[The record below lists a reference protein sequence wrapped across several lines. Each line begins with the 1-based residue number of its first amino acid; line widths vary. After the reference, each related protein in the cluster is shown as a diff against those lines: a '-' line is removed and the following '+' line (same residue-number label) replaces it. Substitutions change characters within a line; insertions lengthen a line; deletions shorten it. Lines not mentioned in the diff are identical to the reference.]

1 MHYDPC
7 QRTFDCEPTLTDSQV
22 LAFCREG
29 HLLLKGVVPAAINQ
43 RTCAWLDGDIPANPS
58 YIPNGLTEADLDRI
72 RFTHEPSSIFL
83 EDWFVEHVL
92 LNPQL
97 AGAMRSLLGPNVG
110 LPVLASHHRVDC
122 PAEAQGWHQDADH
135 VFGPELRFLEV
146 FYFPQDT
153 PLALG
158 PTELVPG
165 SHIQPAR
172 RDREEGGVFCDGPAG
187 TIGIHH
193 QSILHRR
200 GLSTAKGLRRMLKYN
215 YWRTTPPAR
224 NWIVEEGFDFQS
236 AYYGGHGTARYYA
249 HIFYWLCGKGDQFRI
264 IGGQGWPWQT
274 ENQIGPSYGFD
285 VAEGYQPNWRR
296 DNPDGYAR

>member
-1 MHYDPC
+1 MHYAPC

-29 HLLLKGVVPAAINQ
+29 HLLLKGVVPSAINE

-58 YIPNGLTEADLDRI
+58 YIPAGLTQADLDRI
-72 RFTHEPSSIFL
+72 RFTHEPSTIFL
-83 EDWFVEHVL
+83 EDWFVDHVL

-110 LPVLASHHRVDC
+110 LPVLASHHRAEC
-122 PAEAQGWHQDADH
+122 PMEAQGWHQDADH

-153 PLALG
+153 PVELG

-165 SHIQPAR
+165 SHIRPAS
-172 RDREEGGVFCDGPAG
+172 RDSAEGGAFCDGPAG

-200 GLSTAKGLRRMLKYN
+200 GKSTAKGLRRMLKYN
-215 YWRTTPPAR
+215 YWRTTPPVR
-224 NWIVEEGFDFQS
+224 NWKVEENFDFQR

-249 HIFYWLCGKGDQFRI
+249 HIFYWLCGKGDQFRT
-264 IGGQGWPWQT
+264 IGGQAWPWQT

-285 VAEGYQPNWRR
+285 AEEGHQPNW
-296 DNPDGYAR
+296 NNSDGYAR